1 MAAKATITDL
11 KNAGFTPEMFA
22 VGLPQWDGYLS
33 ALITDVSGRIAPRL
47 GAAYDSADPVTA
59 ADVRRAE
66 VLTCLAELWDRRITR
81 KLGQVQSGAEPT
93 TTRWEAEQRDRCL
106 QEAADIIADITGTDY
121 AGSTLETDNF
131 SPEAPDA

>member
-1 MAAKATITDL
+1 MAAKATTTDL

-22 VGLPQWDGYLS
+22 VGLPQWDAWLS
-33 ALITDVSGRIAPRL
+33 GLITDVSARLAPRI
-47 GAAYDSADPVTA
+47 GTSYDSADPVIA

-81 KLGQVQSGAEPT
+81 KLGQAQAGAEPT

-106 QEAADIIADITGTDY
+106 REAAALTADITGTDY
-121 AGSTLETDNF
+121 AGGTLETDNF
-131 SPEAPDA
+131 ATEATDA